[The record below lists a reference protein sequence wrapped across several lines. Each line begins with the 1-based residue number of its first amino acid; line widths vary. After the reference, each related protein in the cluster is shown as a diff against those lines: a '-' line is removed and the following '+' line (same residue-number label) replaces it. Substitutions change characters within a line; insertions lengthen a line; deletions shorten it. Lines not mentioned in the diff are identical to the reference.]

1 MEVSATLY
9 ALESGD
15 EYAID
20 MNLSVL
26 KKHYI
31 ARLRMEQVSKQ
42 EGYSF
47 EAFLDAI
54 WAVS

>member
-1 MEVSATLY
+1 MEVSATLHNLNIGY
-9 ALESGD
+9 

-20 MNLSVL
+20 MTLAML

-42 EGYSF
+42 DGYSF
-47 EAFLDAI
+47 EAFLDEM
-54 WAVS
+54 WMVT